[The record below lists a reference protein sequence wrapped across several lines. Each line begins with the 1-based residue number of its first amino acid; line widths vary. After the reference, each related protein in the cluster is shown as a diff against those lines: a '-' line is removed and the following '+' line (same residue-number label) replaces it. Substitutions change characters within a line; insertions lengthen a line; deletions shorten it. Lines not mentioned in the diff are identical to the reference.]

1 MIVTKIL
8 FLLCIISRNYFS
20 LIKRTNFIKLV
31 NCDLV
36 DPIWIRKW
44 LLFTYMLYK
53 SKPNYF
59 LVTKGKWIFYN
70 RSIHIYF
77 NKKIII
83 LCIQY
88 LTVFFHKNYKH
99 SKIAYEIL
107 FQKKFRVTEVIP
119 GDMGRKLNVFKLL
132 APVQQKML
140 AQCLTNQCDFSYYHP
155 AILRFCL
162 ILIFKFAFYHYTYFI
177 WTIIFANFIV
187 LLMK

>member
-1 MIVTKIL
+1 M
-8 FLLCIISRNYFS
+8 
-20 LIKRTNFIKLV
+20 V

-59 LVTKGKWIFYN
+59 LVTKEKWIFYN

-77 NKKIII
+77 NKKTII

-99 SKIAYEIL
+99 GKIAYEIL
-107 FQKKFRVTEVIP
+107 FQKKFRVTKVNP
-119 GDMGRKLNVFKLL
+119 GDMGSKLNVFKLL
-132 APVQQKML
+132 ASVQEKML
-140 AQCLTNQCDFSYYHP
+140 AQCLTNQCNFLYYHP
-155 AILRFCL
+155 VIFRFCL
-162 ILIFKFAFYHYTYFI
+162 ILIFKFALYHCTYFI
-177 WTIIFANFIV
+177 WTIMFVKFIV